1 MRRYRTHTC
10 GELETR
16 HAGATVRLSGWV
28 HRKRDHGGVLFVDL
42 RDHHGLTQVVFAQGS
57 TSGEKAAG
65 LSRESVV
72 TVTGQ
77 AALRPPEAVNP
88 ELPAGQIEV
97 RRSAGPGLRGR
108 ASALCRGRGAACGR
122 EPAAPA
128 PFSGPAPLWHG
139 QAGPAL
145 RIGDRGSFG
154 LLRRLALPPL
164 PPDRGGGRGGAGDLR
179 PPTASQPRSFFNGLE
194 RLVKTAGGRGV
205 AYLLFR
211 EGGVEGSISGALG
224 RDTAGQLGREAK
236 AEAGDALLLIAE
248 EEALANNLTGAL
260 RLHLPDLLGLRQEQ
274 CYRFC
279 WIEDFPMYERDEER
293 GGVVFSHNPFSMPQ
307 GGMEAL
313 GTRPPLEVL
322 AYQHDIVCNGME
334 LSSGAIRN
342 HRPEIMYKAF
352 ALAGYSEEEVDENFG
367 GMIRAFQYGAPPHGG
382 PAPGIDR
389 LVMLLADEPNIREVI
404 AFPLNQQGQD
414 LLIGAP
420 GPVSPR
426 QLEELHL
433 AVTAAA

>member
-1 MRRYRTHTC
+1 VVEEQPVAESLRLQHRFLDLRRYGMDKPDQRF
-10 GELETR
+10 GLEIEDLSACF
-16 HAGATVRLSGWV
+16 AGSPFRLFRQTVEE
-28 HRKRDHGGVLFVDL
+28 GGV
-42 RDHHGLTQVVFAQGS
+42 
-57 TSGEKAAG
+57 
-65 LSRESVV
+65 
-72 TVTGQ
+72 
-77 AALRPPEAVNP
+77 
-88 ELPAGQIEV
+88 V
-97 RRSAGPGLRGR
+97 RGICVP
-108 ASALCRGRGAACGR
+108 
-122 EPAAPA
+122 
-128 PFSGPAPLWHG
+128 
-139 QAGPAL
+139 Q
-145 RIGDRGSFG
+145 
-154 LLRRLALPPL
+154 
-164 PPDRGGGRGGAGDLR
+164 
-179 PPTASQPRSFFNGLE
+179 TASQPRSFFNSLE